1 MGRWR
6 SNQSAA
12 GIDARTINGH
22 RTDVIALSP
31 TAKEKSKPPVPPPSV
46 STWAKRI
53 EYVPTCAIA
62 NPVFTAPFGGSPTS
76 SEANDTLTSLPVT
89 ATTVS
94 TASTGQWLA
103 SSCGLMSMPTE
114 TKKIAP
120 KTCRTGS
127 INFSTSAPRV
137 DSATRQPARN
147 APSTTVYPA
156 RSAIIANAK
165 HSPRLV
171 INSVSGRLNRATPR
185 TRYGTVIS
193 PIAITTMMNEVRRL
207 TSVESAWND
216 STSPFANVIS
226 TANINMAMT
235 SSHKTTPNTSWRT
248 LGSTCTSSK
257 VLATMTAPEIDTI
270 APVTRLCHWVQPIRR
285 PTK

>member
-6 SNQSAA
+6 SIQSAA

-53 EYVPTCAIA
+53 EYVPICAIA
-62 NPVFTAPFGGSPTS
+62 NPVFTAPFGGSPTG

-94 TASTGQWLA
+94 TASASQWLA

-127 INFSTSAPRV
+127 INFSTSAPRA

-147 APSTTVYPA
+147 APNTT
-156 RSAIIANAK
+156 K

-193 PIAITTMMNEVRRL
+193 PMAITTMMNEVRRL

-257 VLATMTAPEIDTI
+257 ALATMTAPEIDTI